1 MMRAFLSTERGE
13 AKMIKAATPLD
24 PAKIEAQRT
33 VCAALAAL
41 IFIAFASVA
50 PVCAAEWPNRPLTM
64 VIPFAAG
71 GPMDTV
77 GRILQPGLGQA
88 LGQPVVIENIG
99 GAGGTIGAARVA
111 KAAPD
116 GYEFM
121 LGNVGT
127 HAVSQTLYK
136 RPPYNA
142 LTDFTPVALIADL
155 SLVLVARKDLPVNNL
170 SEFIAYAKA
179 NQDKMQFASAG
190 AGSATH
196 LGCALLNA
204 RIGVTTTHI
213 PYRGGEP
220 AMQDLIAG
228 RVDYLCIDT
237 PVAAPQI
244 AAGTVK
250 AIAVLTR
257 RRVTLLPNVPT
268 AEEQGLP
275 DFDAANWS
283 AFFLP
288 KDAPEAIVRTL
299 HDATVAVVD
308 DPAVKARLSQ
318 AGIDPVSA
326 DRQSSAYL
334 EQFVITEIAKWAG
347 PIKAAGLS
355 AE

>member
-1 MMRAFLSTERGE
+1 MKMPVHRA
-13 AKMIKAATPLD
+13 A
-24 PAKIEAQRT
+24 
-33 VCAALAAL
+33 CAALAAL
-41 IFIAFASVA
+41 ALIASA
-50 PVCAAEWPNRPLTM
+50 PAAPARAADWPTRAVTM

-77 GRILQPGLGQA
+77 GRMLQPGLAQA
-88 LGQPVVIENIG
+88 LKQSVVIENVG

-116 GYEFM
+116 GYEFV

-136 RPPYNA
+136 KPPYNA
-142 LTDFTPVALIADL
+142 AADFAPVVLIADL
-155 SLVLVARKDLPVNNL
+155 SLVLVVRKDLPVNSL
-170 SEFIAYAKA
+170 AEFIAYAKA
-179 NQDKMQFASAG
+179 NQDKMQFASG
-190 AGSATH
+190 GVGSATH

-204 RIGVTTTHI
+204 RIGVTTTHV
-213 PYRGGEP
+213 PYRGGAP
-220 AMQDLIAG
+220 AMQDLLAG

-244 AAGTVK
+244 EAGGVK
-250 AIAVLTR
+250 AIAVLAR
-257 RRVTLLPNVPT
+257 RRVALLPQVPT
-268 AEEQGLP
+268 AEEQGLA

-288 KDAPEAIVRTL
+288 KDTPDAIVRIL
-299 HDATVAVVD
+299 HDATVAAVS
-308 DPAVKARLSQ
+308 DPALKARLSA
-318 AGIDPVSA
+318 AGIDPVVA

-334 EQFVITEIAKWAG
+334 GQFVATEIAKWAG

>member
-1 MMRAFLSTERGE
+1 MKMPVRRA
-13 AKMIKAATPLD
+13 A
-24 PAKIEAQRT
+24 
-33 VCAALAAL
+33 CAALAAL
-41 IFIAFASVA
+41 ALIASASAA
-50 PVCAAEWPNRPLTM
+50 PARAADWPTRAVTM

-77 GRILQPGLGQA
+77 GRMLQPGLAQA
-88 LGQPVVIENIG
+88 LKQSVVIENVG

-116 GYEFM
+116 GYEFV

-136 RPPYNA
+136 KPPYNA
-142 LTDFTPVALIADL
+142 ATDFAPVVLIADL
-155 SLVLVARKDLPVNNL
+155 SLVLVVRKDLPVNSL
-170 SEFIAYAKA
+170 ADFIAYAKI
-179 NQDKMQFASAG
+179 NQDKMQFASG
-190 AGSATH
+190 GVGSATH

-204 RIGVTTTHI
+204 RIGVATTHV
-213 PYRGGEP
+213 PYRGGAP
-220 AMQDLIAG
+220 AMQDLLAG

-244 AAGTVK
+244 EAGGVK
-250 AIAVLTR
+250 AIAVLAR
-257 RRVTLLPNVPT
+257 RRVALLPQVPT
-268 AEEQGLP
+268 AEEQGLA

-288 KDAPEAIVRTL
+288 KDTPDAIVRIL
-299 HDATVAVVD
+299 HDATVAAVS
-308 DPAVKARLSQ
+308 DPALKARLS
-318 AGIDPVSA
+318 ATGIDPVVA

-334 EQFVITEIAKWAG
+334 GQFVATEIAKWAG

>member
-1 MMRAFLSTERGE
+1 MALRGSAKLGVRRA
-13 AKMIKAATPLD
+13 AY
-24 PAKIEAQRT
+24 
-33 VCAALAAL
+33 AALAAISL
-41 IFIAFASVA
+41 AAIALVA
-50 PVCAAEWPNRPLTM
+50 PLRAADWPSRPLTM

-77 GRILQPGLGQA
+77 GRMLQPGLGQA
-88 LGQPVVIENIG
+88 LGQPVVIENLG

-116 GYEFM
+116 GYEFV

-127 HAVSQTLYK
+127 HAVSETLYK
-136 RPPYNA
+136 NPPYNA
-142 LTDFTPVALIADL
+142 ETDFTPVALIADL
-155 SLVLVARKDLPVNNL
+155 SLVLVVRKDLPVNNL
-170 SEFIAYAKA
+170 SEFTAYARA

-190 AGSATH
+190 AASATH

-204 RIGVTTTHI
+204 RIGVTTTHV
-213 PYRGGEP
+213 PYRGGGP

-244 AAGTVK
+244 QAGSVK

-257 RRVTLLPNVPT
+257 RRVAILPNVPT
-268 AEEQGLP
+268 AEEQGLS

-288 KDAPEAIVRTL
+288 KGTPQDVVRTL
-299 HDATVAVVD
+299 HDATIATVN
-308 DPAVKARLSQ
+308 DPAVTARLRA

-334 EQFVITEIAKWAG
+334 GQFVIAEIAKWAG

>member
-1 MMRAFLSTERGE
+1 MMRASVPRIRTNF
-13 AKMIKAATPLD
+13 KAR
-24 PAKIEAQRT
+24 RT
-33 VCAALAAL
+33 ACAALA
-41 IFIAFASVA
+41 FIAILFAA
-50 PVCAAEWPNRPLTM
+50 PAHAADWPSRPVTM

-77 GRILQPGLGQA
+77 GRILAPGLGRA
-88 LGQPVVIENIG
+88 LGQSVVIENIG

-116 GYEFM
+116 GYEFV

-136 RPPYNA
+136 NPPYSA
-142 LTDFTPVALIADL
+142 STDFAPVALIADL
-155 SLVLVARKDLPVNNL
+155 SLVLVARKDLPANNL
-170 SEFIAYAKA
+170 SEFIAYARA
-179 NQDKMQFASAG
+179 NQDKMQFASG
-190 AGSATH
+190 GTGSATH

-204 RIGVTTTHI
+204 RIGVATTHI

-220 AMQDLIAG
+220 AMQDLIGG

-257 RRVTLLPNVPT
+257 RRVALLPNMPT

-288 KDAPEAIVRTL
+288 EDTPQAVVGTL
-299 HDATVAVVD
+299 LDATVAAVG
-308 DPAVKARLSQ
+308 DPTVKARLSE

-334 EQFVITEIAKWAG
+334 GQFVASEIAKWAG
-347 PIKAAGLS
+347 PIKAAGLG

>member
-1 MMRAFLSTERGE
+1 
-13 AKMIKAATPLD
+13 
-24 PAKIEAQRT
+24 
-33 VCAALAAL
+33 
-41 IFIAFASVA
+41 
-50 PVCAAEWPNRPLTM
+50 
-64 VIPFAAG
+64 
-71 GPMDTV
+71 
-77 GRILQPGLGQA
+77 
-88 LGQPVVIENIG
+88 
-99 GAGGTIGAARVA
+99 
-111 KAAPD
+111 
-116 GYEFM
+116 
-121 LGNVGT
+121 
-127 HAVSQTLYK
+127 
-136 RPPYNA
+136 
-142 LTDFTPVALIADL
+142 LIADL

-179 NQDKMQFASAG
+179 NQDKMQFASG
-190 AGSATH
+190 GTGSATH

-204 RIGVTTTHI
+204 KAGVTTTHI

-257 RRVTLLPNVPT
+257 RRVALLPNVPT

-288 KDAPEAIVRTL
+288 KDTPQAIVRTL
-299 HDATVAVVD
+299 HDATVAAVG
-308 DPAVKARLSQ
+308 DPAVKARLSE

-334 EQFVITEIAKWAG
+334 GQFVATEIAKWAG

>member
-1 MMRAFLSTERGE
+1 MMKTPFPLSSSKFEMR
-13 AKMIKAATPLD
+13 
-24 PAKIEAQRT
+24 RT
-33 VCAALAAL
+33 RRTAYAALAAFTL
-41 IFIAFASVA
+41 FAVA
-50 PVCAAEWPNRPLTM
+50 PACAEDWPNRPLTM
-64 VIPFAAG
+64 VMPFAAG

-77 GRILQPGLGQA
+77 GRILEPGLAQA
-88 LGQPVVIENIG
+88 LGRPVVIVNIG
-99 GAGGTIGAARVA
+99 GAGGTIGTARVA

-116 GYEFM
+116 GYEFV

-127 HAVSQTLYK
+127 FAVSQTIYK
-136 RPPYNA
+136 SPPYNA

-155 SLVLVARKDLPVNNL
+155 SLVLVVRKDLPVNTL
-170 SEFIAYAKA
+170 SEFIAYTKA
-179 NQDKMQFASAG
+179 NQDKLQFASAG

-196 LGCALLNA
+196 LGCALLNS
-204 RIGVTTTHI
+204 RIGVTITHV
-213 PYRGGEP
+213 PYHGGEP
-220 AMQDLIAG
+220 AMEDLIAG

-237 PVAAPQI
+237 PTAAQQMD
-244 AAGTVK
+244 AGTVK

-257 RRVTLLPNVPT
+257 RRVALLPNVLT

-288 KDAPEAIVRTL
+288 KNTPKPIVRKL
-299 HDATVAVVD
+299 HDATIATVD
-308 DPAVKARLSQ
+308 DPAVKARLS
-318 AGIDPVSA
+318 AVGIDPVPA

-334 EQFVITEIAKWAG
+334 GQFVAAEIAKWAG